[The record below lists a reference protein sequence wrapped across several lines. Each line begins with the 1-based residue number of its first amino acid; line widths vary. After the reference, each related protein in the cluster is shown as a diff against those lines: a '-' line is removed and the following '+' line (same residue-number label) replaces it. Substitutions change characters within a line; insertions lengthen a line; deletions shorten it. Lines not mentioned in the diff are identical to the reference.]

1 MLLYLGVMGWAIGGV
16 AAVIDSTVMV
26 NTRFHNTL
34 WVPAHF
40 HTYYVM
46 GVVLMIL
53 GAVFH
58 LATDLSKL
66 PESRSLTRTIVGTV
80 GVGGYGFLLMFYL
93 AGVAGVPRRFA
104 IVPGGGRAGDHVRE
118 GLARCSSPCCWSARC
133 SISGRPAGDA
143 SRGFVGP

>member
-1 MLLYLGVMGWAIGGV
+1 MGWAIGGV

-53 GAVFH
+53 GTVFH
-58 LATDLSKL
+58 LADRAV
-66 PESRSLTRTIVGTV
+66 EDCRRAGRSRGRSWRPSG
-80 GVGGYGFLLMFYL
+80 L
-93 AGVAGVPRRFA
+93 AGTGS
-104 IVPGGGRAGDHVRE
+104 
-118 GLARCSSPCCWSARC
+118 C
-133 SISGRPAGDA
+133 
-143 SRGFVGP
+143 